1 MMMKTLK
8 KTANTL
14 TALLLMLGFGSSVA
28 FAGPA
33 DQIVRVKNIAH
44 VQGVTGNQ
52 LVGYG
57 VVVGL
62 NQTGDSTSVIFTSQ
76 TIQNILQSFGMTVTQ
91 QEVRTRDVA
100 AVMVTATLPP
110 FAHSGDN
117 VDVVVSAM
125 GDSTSLQG
133 GTLILSELRGANNLV
148 YATAQG
154 PISVGGFV
162 AGFNASSVYQNF
174 TGAGRIPNGA
184 VIARDM
190 VTPLNSDPT
199 GFNYVLTTP
208 DYRTAANLANTLN
221 GRFGRGT
228 ATAVDG
234 ETVHV
239 NLPAQ
244 YQGATVQFLSDADD
258 LAFTQDETA
267 KVVMNERTGTVVF
280 GGDIRLA
287 PCAIAQGNLT
297 ITIATTNQV
306 VQPNAFARGQTAT
319 QSNST
324 INASEK
330 GRQLTFIAGA
340 ATLNSVVRA
349 LNALGVS
356 PRDLISI
363 VQALRTSGS
372 LQADLE
378 IM

>member
-1 MMMKTLK
+1 VKRQFLTRAATLIAGLAML
-8 KTANTL
+8 ANGL
-14 TALLLMLGFGSSVA
+14 AL
-28 FAGPA
+28 AGPA
-33 DQIVRVKNIAH
+33 DNVVRIKNIAH

-57 VVVGL
+57 LVTGL
-62 NQTGDSTSVIFTSQ
+62 QGTGDSTSVIFTSQ
-76 TIQNILQSFGMTVTQ
+76 TIQNVLQSFGLTVTQ

-117 VDVVVSAM
+117 TDVVVSAL
-125 GDSTSLQG
+125 GDATSLQG
-133 GTLILSELRGANNLV
+133 GTLVLTEMRAANNLV

-154 PISVGGFV
+154 PVSVGGFI
-162 AGFNASSVYQNF
+162 AGANGSTINQNF

-190 VTPLNSDPT
+190 ITPLQSDPS

-208 DYRTAANLANTLN
+208 DYRTAASLASVLN
-221 GRFGRGT
+221 KRFGGGT
-228 ATAVDG
+228 ASALDA

-239 NLPAQ
+239 DLPQ
-244 YQGATVQFLSDADD
+244 YYHNNPVQFLADASD
-258 LAFTQDETA
+258 LSMLQDETA

-287 PCAIAQGNLT
+287 PCAIAHGNLS
-297 ITIATTNQV
+297 ITIATNNQV
-306 VQPNAFARGQTAT
+306 VQPNPFARGNTAL
-319 QSNST
+319 QQNSVVQ
-324 INASEK
+324 AQEK
-330 GRQLTFIAGA
+330 GHQLTFIAGA
-340 ATLNSVVRA
+340 ATLSSVVRA

-356 PRDLISI
+356 PRDLIAI
-363 VQALRTSGS
+363 VQALRDAGS

-378 IM
+378 LQ